1 VENLDFYKNSEQ
13 AALLVTALILGLFA
27 GLLFDIYRRIRNL
40 IAPGLVLTALGDL
53 AFWGIITVVTFLSLF
68 RLNSGEV
75 RGYLFLG
82 LAVGLAFYMSFISR
96 YVIAVFLFFDIL
108 ARRNIKKAAYSLG
121 QLKKLAVF
129 TLPARICADAGR
141 IFFKIRSKK

>member
-1 VENLDFYKNSEQ
+1 LDFYKNSEQ
-13 AALLVTALILGLFA
+13 AALLATALILGLFT

-40 IAPGLVLTALGDL
+40 IAPGPALTVLGDL
-53 AFWGIITVVTFLSLF
+53 AFWGIITMVTFLSLF

-82 LAVGLAFYMSFISR
+82 LALGLLFYISFISR
-96 YVIAVFLFFDIL
+96 YVIAAFLFFDIL
-108 ARRNIKKAAYSLG
+108 TRKILKKVAYSLG

-129 TLPARICADAGR
+129 TLPVRICADARR